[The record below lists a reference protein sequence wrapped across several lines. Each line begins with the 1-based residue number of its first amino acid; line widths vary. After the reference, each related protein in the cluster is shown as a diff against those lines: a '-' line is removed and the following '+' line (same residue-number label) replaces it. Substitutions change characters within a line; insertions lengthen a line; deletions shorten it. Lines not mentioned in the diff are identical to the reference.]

1 MTRGICLLVIRLIGY
16 PFLMLKIAYYEFK
29 RFIRDR
35 RTLVVFLALPIVIIM
50 LLGSV
55 TVHEPENIKIAV
67 ANVNANTYSNRIVN
81 DLKDQS
87 KFEIEEVSPETA
99 RTDIEQNK
107 FKTSVIINITKNNN
121 KITGNIELIENS
133 TVPEISANAK
143 ALVGKSIQESI
154 GQFTTQNIQD
164 SINSSLR
171 SLPVQTDI
179 KITGTDSVTVNTSK
193 NTDKNIKYT
202 DFFASAVIVLLIL
215 IVGLNTS
222 STTITQERID
232 GTFERF
238 FVTPYSKFQ
247 MIAGKMLAFTVISI
261 ILALVTIFSL
271 KILFDVTLGPLWLV
285 LLISFLNALAAISL
299 GVLISS
305 FTYTIAE
312 SIQVSILCF
321 FASLILTGLIFQP
334 ETMHPIAQK
343 LSAIVPF
350 TYSVKAMREVN
361 ILNFNFNEIKYDLLI
376 LIAYAFGFQA
386 LAILALKRK
395 AN

>member
-1 MTRGICLLVIRLIGY
+1 
-16 PFLMLKIAYYEFK
+16 MLKIAYYEFK